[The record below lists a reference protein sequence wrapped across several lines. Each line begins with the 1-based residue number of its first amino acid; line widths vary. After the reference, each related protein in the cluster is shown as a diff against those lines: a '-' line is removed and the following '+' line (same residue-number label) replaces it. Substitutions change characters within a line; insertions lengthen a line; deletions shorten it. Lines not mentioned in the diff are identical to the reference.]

1 MPVLDTVSLVIIL
14 GAALLV
20 SGAVSYSA
28 VRELRREASERP
40 IATDA

>member
-1 MPVLDTVSLVIIL
+1 VLDAVSLAIIL

-28 VRELRREASERP
+28 VRELRAESPDSRAVT
-40 IATDA
+40 AD